1 LPATINPNGLN
12 EPRNPNSTDPEF
24 RRWLRRRLDKQ
35 SGFMVE
41 NLSGSD
47 FGLAGEQEF
56 CNKSSDQAGESD
68 LSGWHD

>member
-1 LPATINPNGLN
+1 
-12 EPRNPNSTDPEF
+12 
-24 RRWLRRRLDKQ
+24 
-35 SGFMVE
+35 MVE